1 MLTLLFLLVVALTQN
16 ASALLLLPSHIAS
29 SMVIQRGVGY
39 PLWGLDTVGST
50 VTVTYGGIDYKS
62 VADATGRFSVNL
74 PAGPASTTP
83 ATITIAS
90 TSGGTI
96 TLSDILVGDV
106 YLESGQS
113 NAELSVLSTVN
124 YTAAVAAASSYGPL
138 LRLFQVAM
146 LPEYSNATTPATNLT
161 ASIPWS
167 RASSTSSI
175 AMSALLYYFG
185 VQAVTARPDIPI
197 GIIATSWGGVP
208 IQVWM
213 SPPSLAKCGGA
224 ISAMPPS
231 RDALIAAGTV
241 AGASKKAQ
249 ALAVAAMANGKYYSA
264 PEQPS
269 SLYFSMLYPLLSMPI
284 ASLFWY
290 QVREWK
296 LKGP

>member
-1 MLTLLFLLVVALTQN
+1 MLPLLFLLVVALSQQTF
-16 ASALLLLPSHIAS
+16 AMLLLPSHIAS
-29 SMVIQRGVGY
+29 SMVLQRGAPY

-50 VTVTYGGIDYKS
+50 VTVTYGGINYKS
-62 VADATGRFSVNL
+62 VADATGRFSVSL
-74 PAGPASTTP
+74 PAGPASTIP
-83 ATITIAS
+83 STILIVS
-90 TSGGTI
+90 TSGGAI

-124 YTAAVAAASSYGPL
+124 YTAAVAAAATYGPL

-146 LPEYSNATTPATNLT
+146 LPEYCNVTTPSTNLT

-167 RASSTSSI
+167 RASNTSSI

-197 GIIATSWGGVP
+197 GIIATSWGGVT

-213 SPPSLAKCGGA
+213 SPQSLAKCGGA
-224 ISAMPPS
+224 LSAMPPS
-231 RDALIAAGTV
+231 RETLIAAGTV

-249 ALAVAAMANGKYYSA
+249 ALAVAAMSNGKNYNNPFPKS
-264 PEQPS
+264 PS
-269 SLYFSMLYPLLSMPI
+269 TLYFSMLYPLLSMPI

-290 QVREWK
+290 QVREW
-296 LKGP
+296 